1 LEKLARVL
9 VDYSVE
15 AREGEQ
21 VVVFGEVGA
30 EPLVK
35 AIYAR
40 LLQVGAVP
48 VLQLQLPGMQE
59 LFFEHAQD
67 IHYETS
73 RPSGASLPR
82 RRTRRSGSR
91 RRRTRGRWRTWT
103 RPGSR
108 RSPG

>member
-48 VLQLQLPGMQE
+48 VLQLSLPGLQE
-59 LFFEHAQD
+59 LFFEHARD
-67 IHYETS
+67 VHYAGI
-73 RPSGASLPR
+73 PSIRRFVAEEADAEIGIKAPSNTRALASVD
-82 RRTRRSGSR
+82 
-91 RRRTRGRWRTWT
+91 
-103 RPGSR
+103 
-108 RSPG
+108 